1 MIWSWSFWCIAL
13 LGLRRKFLSD
23 LNCFALIKICIYQC
37 LRDVLI
43 EWLFLFPLRP
53 SVCWPTRHF
62 VDQPKLPIKPCFN
75 AMLALSSD
83 EEEDSFFISYRNSAA
98 ISMQNV
104 SWGFYMAT
112 ICSLPSEFMSEL
124 SSFLLLLS
132 VSLQF
137 RHRGKLASDVPE
149 DWCVWSPS
157 GGHLTLWGRSGR
169 KPWVCPLTPWG
180 PLPMRLHVKMS
191 HHLGLHIK
199 TVPIFHTVRRT
210 DR

>member
-1 MIWSWSFWCIAL
+1 MIWSWSFRCIAL
-13 LGLRRKFLSD
+13 LGLRRKLLSD

-53 SVCWPTRHF
+53 CSLLTNQNYLLNLAVM
-62 VDQPKLPIKPCFN
+62 PCL
-75 AMLALSSD
+75 LALSSD
-83 EEEDSFFISYRNSAA
+83 EEEDSIFISYRNSAA
-98 ISMQNV
+98 IPMQNV
-104 SWGFYMAT
+104 SWGLYMAA

-137 RHRGKLASDVPE
+137 RHRGKLASNVPE
-149 DWCVWSPS
+149 DWCVWSSS

-180 PLPMRLHVKMS
+180 PLPARLHVKMS
-191 HHLGLHIK
+191 HHLCLHIK